1 MPDAWITTKA
11 KLTLLTTE
19 GVSGMAIHVDTV
31 LGRVTLYGKVHSA
44 EEKAQAETIAQQ
56 IDGVKGV
63 RAVKADLRLATAT
76 N

>member
-1 MPDAWITTKA
+1 
-11 KLTLLTTE
+11 
-19 GVSGMAIHVDTV
+19 
-31 LGRVTLYGKVHSA
+31 VHSA